1 MWRCYGLNLM
11 PGIKGL
17 ERVYKIP
24 DDKLIKY
31 MIVISVKNEK
41 NVIQLTEILGNIF
54 KRMTGIKK
62 NQDILSNDD
71 TPSLVSAI
79 RGFNNLGVYLDYLAD
94 KWYTLKAM
102 EKKHICEI
110 IAGESKDDFR
120 ILMDGYYKPCNYIN

>member
-1 MWRCYGLNLM
+1 M

-31 MIVISVKNEK
+31 MMVISVKNGK
-41 NVIQLTEILGNIF
+41 NVIQLTKILGNIF
-54 KRMTGIKK
+54 KRMTEIKK

-71 TPSLVSAI
+71 TPAVVSAI

-94 KWYTLKAM
+94 KWYTLKAA
-102 EKKHICEI
+102 EKKHISEI
-110 IAGESKDDFR
+110 LAGESKDDLR
-120 ILMDGYYKPCNYIN
+120 ILLDGYYKPCNFKD